1 MPRRSRNSN
10 PDAKAAAE
18 AQQKKLLFGMIGL
31 VGLLLVVTAAWM
43 LLGRADSG
51 TSGTAKATPE
61 GSPAEVKEEVVKGL
75 GDNWEERL
83 AEAQAAVDRLREKLT
98 AEPSLKDDS
107 VFGRLMGKSMAALAS
122 AKRESNGG
130 DPVEARRSVAE
141 VLESEHALLAYLKA
155 KGALSEVVTRFDAA
169 RDVAVEF
176 SLQSFQSDLYKEA
189 LALRQEAESAT
200 SEGDVELASRSY
212 EAAIERLGEAKARF
226 DATVAKARK
235 VATAALESGDREGGE
250 AAVQRILDRLPGD
263 EFGERMR
270 ARLAVLDQT
279 HPLYLKA
286 MASEENDLLAVAEGQ
301 YRSILEKDPHH
312 ARASDGLA
320 RVVAARKV
328 SVVSQRVSEAEAAAA
343 AGELGEALE
352 LAKQALVLMPED
364 TRALQLKEDLQ
375 ARFDSQRI
383 DQSLKDAAVH
393 EAAGEWEQAMEL
405 YAGLAADFP
414 GLKEAKSGVS
424 RVSKKVQQVKEA
436 RKLVEVAKESINVS
450 SVAELEYAIGLLEKA
465 TRLDPNDP
473 SIRILLEATQED
485 LKLMNA
491 PVRVT
496 LVSDGKTKIEVW
508 KVGVFE
514 AVTEHKL
521 DLKPGTYTV
530 VGKKPYYVNVKLD
543 LTVPAGAEPMRFEVM
558 CEEAL

>member
-1 MPRRSRNSN
+1 MARQSRNFS
-10 PDAKAAAE
+10 PDAKTAEE
-18 AQQKKLLFGMIGL
+18 AQQKKIL
-31 VGLLLVVTAAWM
+31 VGLIGLIGLLLAGGGVWM
-43 LLGRADSG
+43 LIGRTDSG
-51 TSGTAKATPE
+51 SSGTAKSTPG
-61 GSPAEVKEEVVKGL
+61 GSPADVKEEVVEGL

-83 AEAQAAVDRLREKLT
+83 AEAEAAVDRLRAKLT
-98 AEPSLKDDS
+98 AEPALKDDS
-107 VFGRLMGKSMAALAS
+107 VFGRLMGKTMAALAS
-122 AKRESNGG
+122 AKRESKGG

-169 RDVAVEF
+169 RDGAVEF
-176 SLQSFQSDLYKEA
+176 RLQSFQSDLYKEA
-189 LALRQEAESAT
+189 LTLRQEAESAT
-200 SEGDVELASRSY
+200 SEGDVELATNSY

-226 DATVAKARK
+226 DATVAQARE
-235 VATAALESGDREGGE
+235 VATAALESGDRGGGE
-250 AAVQRILDRLPGD
+250 AAVQQILDRLPGD

-312 ARASDGLA
+312 TRARDGLD

-328 SVVSQRVSEAEAAAA
+328 TVVKQRISEAEAAAE
-343 AGELGEALE
+343 AGKIGEALE
-352 LAKQALVLMPED
+352 LAKQALVLLPED
-364 TRALQLKEDLQ
+364 ARALQLKEDLQ

-383 DQSLKDAAVH
+383 DQSLKDAAAH
-393 EAAGEWEQAMEL
+393 EKAGEWEQAMEL

-424 RVSKKVQQVKEA
+424 RVSKKVRQVKEA
-436 RKLVEVAKESINVS
+436 RKLMEVAKESINVS
-450 SVAELEYAIGLLEKA
+450 SVAALEYAIGLLERG
-465 TRLDPNDP
+465 TRLDPSNK
-473 SIRILLEATQED
+473 SIGILLEATRED

-508 KVGVFE
+508 QVGE
-514 AVTEHKL
+514 YKAVTEQQL

-543 LTVPAGAEPMRFEVM
+543 LTVPAGAEPIRLEVK